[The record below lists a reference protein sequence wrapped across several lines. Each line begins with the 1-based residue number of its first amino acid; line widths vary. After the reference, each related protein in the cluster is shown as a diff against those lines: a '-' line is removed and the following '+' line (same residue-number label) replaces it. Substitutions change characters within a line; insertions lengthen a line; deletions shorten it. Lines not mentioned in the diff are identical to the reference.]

1 MLHCWTFNSHER
13 PTFFDLCV
21 LLAPR
26 FGDAEFRVASFFY
39 TDGSAFESFRDN
51 NFHLQIVTAEL
62 QTDDS
67 CHDSRSRSVTPQKL
81 SNNRDM
87 LTQAP
92 SYSGVNT
99 DVFAELV
106 NLNKSVS
113 RPGPTQVRKVLLA
126 PDPASDAESITS
138 ATAQNKTHE
147 NHT

>member
-1 MLHCWTFNSHER
+1 
-13 PTFFDLCV
+13 
-21 LLAPR
+21 
-26 FGDAEFRVASFFY
+26 
-39 TDGSAFESFRDN
+39 
-51 NFHLQIVTAEL
+51 
-62 QTDDS
+62 
-67 CHDSRSRSVTPQKL
+67 
-81 SNNRDM
+81 M